1 MKIVRA
7 TLHERAIRLTKPY
20 VLSFAVIERIT
31 SFAVEIETDEG
42 GHGVGEAV
50 ALPGYGE
57 ETDDAVRAALVPLV
71 PQLEGRDADDAKRMI
86 AISLPNAPFA
96 RSAPLT
102 AIDWATRAIALPTQL
117 VCPLVAPIAAGTAAD
132 MLPRCEAIRS
142 AGYRVIKVKIGS
154 PPPKQSHATSIAA
167 FDVQAVRILLDELPS
182 DMRLRFDANQGY
194 TVSEAEHVLR
204 AMNHPRSHLI
214 ELVEQPI
221 DGADWEG
228 FRALQRMSPVPLMLD
243 ESIYDAGD
251 IDRAANVGATFI
263 KLKLF
268 KHRGMIDT
276 LKLVDHALAQ
286 GLEVIVGNG
295 VATDIANVAEACVIA
310 SRPQLARHAGECN
323 GFVKL
328 ESPMLAHHP
337 RLENGNLI
345 WNAAAGESPWTLATR
360 PAVGSTQS

>member
-31 SFAVEIETDEG
+31 SFVVEIETDEG

-57 ETDDAVRAALVPLV
+57 ETDDAVLAALRPLV
-71 PQLEGRDADDAKRMI
+71 PQLEGRDADDARQII
-86 AISLPNAPFA
+86 ATNLPHAPFA

-117 VCPLVAPIAAGTAAD
+117 ACPLVAPIAASTAAD

-142 AGYRVIKVKIGS
+142 EGYRVIKVKIGA
-154 PPPKQSHATSIAA
+154 PPPKQSDATSIAS
-167 FDVQAVRILLDELPS
+167 FDARAVRILLDELPS

-194 TVSEAEHVLR
+194 TVREAEQVLR

-221 DGADWEG
+221 DGSEWDG
-228 FRALQRMSPVPLMLD
+228 FRTLSRLSPVPLMLD
-243 ESIYDAGD
+243 ESIYDTAD
-251 IDRAANVGATFI
+251 IDRAADVGATFI

-268 KHRGMIDT
+268 KHRGVIDS
-276 LKLVDHALAQ
+276 LALADHALAQ
-286 GLEVIVGNG
+286 GLHVIVGNG
-295 VATDIANVAEACVIA
+295 VATDIANIAEACVIA
-310 SRPQLARHAGECN
+310 SRPQLSRHAGECN

-328 ESPMLAHHP
+328 ESPMLAHPP
-337 RLENGNLI
+337 RLENGSLI
-345 WNAAAGESPWTLATR
+345 WNAPADESPWRLAM
-360 PAVGSTQS
+360 PAAVSFAQS